1 VREGPAT
8 RVVHVWFRFT
18 EGLNEEDIS
27 RARAVLAPGERDRCN
42 RFVLARDQDNFA
54 VAHALLRQ
62 ALTFHGD
69 GRSPDSWVFVADSN
83 GKPGLEAGQSDLAF
97 NVSHTDGLVA
107 CGLAST
113 ESLGVDVESTERN
126 TDADLIAERYFSREE
141 VAELAAYAGLER
153 HTRFIELWTLKEAF
167 LKATGKGLRGI
178 SQLQFRPSDDT
189 THDEWHFALFAPSPD
204 HRLAVAARSGQRIE
218 YRVRAWPPELNAF
231 PLVPLREVSVA

>member
-1 VREGPAT
+1 
-8 RVVHVWFRFT
+8 
-18 EGLNEEDIS
+18 
-27 RARAVLAPGERDRCN
+27 
-42 RFVLARDQDNFA
+42 
-54 VAHALLRQ
+54 
-62 ALTFHGD
+62 
-69 GRSPDSWVFVADSN
+69 VFVADSN

-107 CGLAST
+107 CGLGST